1 MGRIAVTHDEGNPH
15 LLCTS
20 SFREHPSH
28 CTMRVS
34 TSLAGI
40 LLIAFNGFAFPV
52 PDANFRA
59 WINANCPGAMTG
71 NDLDTEHPS
80 VLSLTF
86 MDVSNSGIQN
96 LSGAWA
102 FSNVTNF
109 NASNNPLTLAGL
121 EIPPGTISA
130 ISPIVCWPATWCLTT
145 SSART

>member
-1 MGRIAVTHDEGNPH
+1 MRLFTSVTG
-15 LLCTS
+15 LIMLSLS
-20 SFREHPSH
+20 S
-28 CTMRVS
+28 M
-34 TSLAGI
+34 
-40 LLIAFNGFAFPV
+40 AFPI

-71 NDLDTEHPS
+71 NDLDTEHPA
-80 VLSLTF
+80 VLGLTV

-121 EIPPGTISA
+121 QILRPPSA
-130 ISPIVCWPATWCLTT
+130 HSSPTVCLPATWCSTT
-145 SSART
+145 SSEKT